1 MEKKTIRVEVINKTR
16 SYKVNKRRI
25 IELVS
30 ELFRQTKTKEDAYL
44 SVAFVGEKEIKKLNK
59 NYRGKNKPT
68 NVLSFSYENDPL
80 HSLSKIYEIIIC
92 LNLARKESLRDN
104 NNLDDYV
111 IFLIIHGFLHLIGYD
126 HKIAME
132 RKKMEHIEEELLL
145 KTKIR
150 GVVKREGLQ

>member
-1 MEKKTIRVEVINKTR
+1 MEKKTIRIEVMNKTR
-16 SYKVNKRRI
+16 NYKVNKRRI
-25 IELVS
+25 IELIN

-44 SVAFVGEKEIKKLNK
+44 SVAFIGEKEIRKLNK
-59 NYRGKNKPT
+59 NYRGKDKAT
-68 NVLSFSYENDPL
+68 NVLSFSYENEPL
-80 HSLSKIYEIIIC
+80 HSLSRIYEIIIC

-104 NNLDDYV
+104 NSFDDYV

-126 HKIAME
+126 HRISKE

-150 GVVKREGLQ
+150 GVVKREGF